1 VRWRTWT
8 ENLGAKIL
16 SFVVA
21 VGLWYSVTN
30 RLEFEDTVEFPVEY
44 VNRPEGLTTV
54 ESLPQ
59 TVKAHVR
66 GKGKFLRYTLR
77 DGVCRVDLSGY
88 QIGPSRIDFTGED
101 VVLPQGVTVS
111 RVEISEPKRV
121 TVEFDETVVRD
132 VAIVPA
138 VVGTPDEHY
147 VQVGRT
153 VMNPARARVKGPRKL
168 VDEIALLHT
177 SEIDI
182 DGKKSLVRK
191 RVRLVP
197 PESPTVEVTPLMVDV
212 AIQIEQLVTR
222 RIENVALR
230 AGGAPG
236 APAGPTRVH
245 FDPPQVAVEIEGAR
259 SIVEV
264 ATKDP
269 TELPLQAKSWV
280 IGGRSI
286 LTVKELHGAEITF
299 APASDSPAGPAAASG
314 DVTAHLAL
322 PPDVEILSIDP
333 DRFSVYV
340 GTGGPPRGRNEP

>member
-1 VRWRTWT
+1 MRWRTWT
-8 ENLGAKIL
+8 DNLGAKIL

-44 VNRPEGLTTV
+44 VNRPEGLTSV
-54 ESLPQ
+54 EALPQ

-101 VVLPQGVTVS
+101 VVLPQGVAVS
-111 RVEISEPKRV
+111 RVEVTEPKRV

-138 VVGTPDEHY
+138 VVGTPDEHF

-177 SEIDI
+177 AEIDV

-212 AIQIEQLVTR
+212 AIQIEPLVTR
-222 RIENVALR
+222 RIEGVALR
-230 AGGAPG
+230 AGVVSG
-236 APAGPTRVH
+236 APAGTRVR
-245 FDPPQVAVEIEGAR
+245 FDPSEVAVEIEGPK

-264 ATKDP
+264 ATRDP
-269 TELPLQAKSWV
+269 AELLLQAKSWV
-280 IGGRSI
+280 VGGRAI
-286 LTVKELHGAEITF
+286 LGVKELHGAEITF
-299 APASDSPAGPAAASG
+299 APTSDSPPGPSAAQG
-314 DVTAHLAL
+314 EVTARLAL
-322 PPDVEILSIDP
+322 PPDVEILSLDP
-333 DRFSVYV
+333 DHCSVYV
-340 GTGGPPRGRNEP
+340 GAGGPPRGRDAP